1 MNISRDRLKN
11 PLIRD
16 GVSQRQRQDSA
27 LSPDSIKVDERELSD
42 ALVLAH
48 ALSEKVAYYNQNN
61 TQEGTWQD
69 FFASSPLVQLA
80 LISKTRPQVAK
91 DKYTESLQAF
101 LSDRTPATLLKVLD
115 SWKTNILGVVESDDK
130 TTSQACSNATSKNSE
145 ESCKNQS
152 SIADWYGQVRSYAPF
167 RDVIQG
173 LVKTNLRQPL
183 NRMQAIELAYQPEAT
198 AFYTNFA
205 RTFGL
210 TLESTLTP
218 DRSPLQNLPD
228 DARDDLDSIFQ
239 MLFQTYRQI
248 IQQAS
253 AALLSCLKDQQDH
266 PPALALYV
274 AFWYVMQAARDDLN
288 RMTQRHLDFFY
299 RQVLQLK
306 DRPAQPDSAHLVFE
320 LAKGQTE
327 HKLATGTR
335 FKAGKDASGKA
346 LIYQLDQDIVVHKA
360 QIASLKGLFLDLG
373 TSAERPILGVHVSPQ
388 ANSFDGKGG
397 EFPKDQTVKAWL
409 PFGNKKRDHASLGLA
424 IASKVFL
431 LQEGKRTIVFQF
443 TLSGVKSLP
452 AGLKLN
458 DASEN
463 KSVFKVSFSGEKD
476 WIAGKILDEAVAIS
490 GENFTTGW
498 QGNILTLVV
507 ELSAGDEA
515 IVSYHNKLKG
525 AALTTYDSLTE
536 TVTPVNQPVAQIL
549 IDDTALIDSNSPY
562 HYFRDATLT
571 DLTIQVHVDE
581 VRNLVIQNDLS
592 TQDPAKPFQ
601 PFGPQPKAGSNLYI
615 GSQEVFQKKLTELT
629 IQLSLEK
636 FPPYTNDWLD
646 IYAAYDTAHNDE
658 TSYALDSENFK
669 PGKLIVQALYEKT
682 WQPTTDKA
690 PSFDLF
696 NQEKQIVLTSELSGL
711 KLDSFADTES
721 VETWTPQSKN
731 GFLRLRL
738 ADGLPRSDF
747 LHDEY
752 PRVLVR
758 QMLAAATNQY
768 TWVGGAQK
776 KKAVMGA
783 FYQQGTNYKKAEDYY
798 VELTDEAVIPK
809 EPYLPVL
816 QSLYLS
822 YAAKATKEHCQVFQ
836 LAPFDGFVRWG
847 SQHPEFL
854 PQFTHEGE
862 LLIGLQNL
870 DPPTALP
877 VFFQVAEETADAE
890 LEKATVHWSY
900 LKPKENTWYSLSDR
914 IVSDTTNRLIRSGI
928 VTLAIPADIIS
939 KSKSTLLDPN
949 LYWIKAS
956 VSKNSGAIC
965 QIISVHTQAAQVT
978 FVDQDNDP
986 SHLAT
991 PLDAG
996 TIAKLLV
1003 PQAAIKKVEQPY
1015 ASFGGQVK
1023 ERPAHFY
1030 TRISEYLRHKGR
1042 AITIFDYERLVL
1054 EKFPDIYKVRC
1065 INHGQVVNNA
1075 QWQELVPGSVT
1086 LVVIPDLSQRSTT
1099 QDLQPKVNLSRLE
1112 EIEQYLAGKQDQS
1125 GKPVLVSLSS
1135 AWATIKVV
1143 NPDYEQIQ
1151 VQCQVAFK
1159 PPYEV
1164 NFNYY
1169 KRQLDQ
1175 DITRFLA
1182 PWTSNSA
1189 AEISFGGKLYRSSIL
1204 NFVENLDYVDY
1215 VVDFKMYNNT
1225 NSLGSRTDVR
1235 EAIASTP
1242 RSILTSVAP
1251 DPTTGQGH
1259 LITQVSDTP
1268 PARQPSLYPGTLG
1281 YTALE
1286 ELTLE

>member
-130 TTSQACSNATSKNSE
+130 TTSQACLNATSKNSE

-183 NRMQAIELAYQPEAT
+183 NRMQSIELAYQPEAT

-218 DRSPLQNLPD
+218 DPSPLQNPPED
-228 DARDDLDSIFQ
+228 SRDDLDSIFQ
-239 MLFQTYRQI
+239 ILFQTYRQI

-253 AALLSCLKDQQDH
+253 AALITCLNGQQDH

-306 DRPAQPDSAHLVFE
+306 DRPAQPDAAHLVFE

-327 HKLATGTR
+327 HNLSAGTR
-335 FKAGKDASGKA
+335 FKAGKDAKGKD
-346 LIYQLDQDIVVHKA
+346 LVYQLDQDLVVHKA
-360 QIASLKGLFLDLG
+360 QIASLKGLFLDLD
-373 TSAERPILGVHVSPQ
+373 TSAEKAVRGVYVSPQ

-397 EFPKDQTVKAWL
+397 DFPKDQAVKAWL
-409 PFGNKKRDHASLGLA
+409 PFGSKDRDHASLGLA

-431 LQEGKRTIVFQF
+431 LQEGTRTIVFQF

-458 DASEN
+458 DASTK
-463 KSVFKVSFSGEKD
+463 KSIFKVCFSGEKD
-476 WIAGKILDEAVAIS
+476 WIDGKIIDEAVAIS

-515 IVSYHNKLKG
+515 VVSYHNKLKG
-525 AALTTYDSLTE
+525 AALTTYDPLTE

-592 TQDPAKPFQ
+592 VQNPAKPFQ

-615 GSQEVFQKKLTELT
+615 GSQEVFQKKLTELK
-629 IQLSLEK
+629 LHLELEK
-636 FPPYTNDWLD
+636 TPPYTTNWLD
-646 IYAAYDTAHNDE
+646 VYAGYDTAHKPDALNDVN
-658 TSYALDSENFK
+658 SEKFQ
-669 PGKLIVQALYEKT
+669 PGKLAIAALRGQTWYSTTKT
-682 WQPTTDKA
+682 VDSTLFDSSVLDLSEDLTDLGQ
-690 PSFDLF
+690 D
-696 NQEKQIVLTSELSGL
+696 E
-711 KLDSFADTES
+711 FADTEPI
-721 VETWTPQSKN
+721 EAWTPQSKN
-731 GFLRLRL
+731 GFLRLQL
-738 ADGLPRSDF
+738 AKGTARSDF

-752 PRVLVR
+752 PRVLAR

-768 TWVGGAQK
+768 TWVGGANK
-776 KKAVMGA
+776 KKAVIGA
-783 FYQQGTNYKKAEDYY
+783 FYQQGNNYKKAEDYY

-847 SQHPEFL
+847 SEPPEFL

-928 VTLAIPADIIS
+928 VTLAIPADIVS
-939 KSKSTLLDPN
+939 TVKSTLLDPN
-949 LYWIKAS
+949 LHWIKAS

-965 QIISVHTQAAQVT
+965 QIISVQTQAAQVT
-978 FVDQDNDP
+978 FTDQGNDP
-986 SHLAT
+986 SHLAA

-1003 PQAAIKKVEQPY
+1003 PQSAIKKVEQPY

-1023 ERPAHFY
+1023 ELPAHFY

-1054 EKFPDIYKVRC
+1054 EKFSDIYKVRC

-1086 LVVIPDLSQRSTT
+1086 LVVIPDLSQRSTN

-1112 EIEQYLAGKQDQS
+1112 EIEQYLAGKQAQS
-1125 GKPVLVSLSS
+1125 GKAVLVSLSS

-1215 VVDFKMYNNT
+1215 VVDFKMYINT

-1235 EAIASTP
+1235 EATASTP